1 MDAHR
6 QEGGQALGVVVVRR
20 RSPRLCSSMMRLL
33 LILGAAHC
41 ALLPSRYMVHHASQ
55 RRLRSH
61 GCSACAGSSDEDE
74 LLRRRMEKI
83 EQKEKLAEAESISL
97 LQSRLA
103 DIASGDEQ
111 ERALYAKG
119 CGALP
124 VVCMDA
130 MVPRQRFEIDT
141 DDPTLC
147 RLLRDIGLGGIFV
160 MLSLNPKQRK
170 CRRSGVVVRVVLC
183 DALRERDGTP
193 TAVRASL
200 VGRRRVRVLGASEGL
215 ETRIG
220 RFRRG
225 YDDYTSDPALG
236 WGFERFVNRPSAQ
249 AEQSASGAAAA
260 AASGDVWMTSG
271 GAAAAFGK
279 SSATEPSEPSLTLVE
294 VLYDEDEAALYEAGS
309 ACEQLKDTSAA
320 LPPTTPPTPAP
331 TPPAPTPPTP
341 APTPPTPP
349 ASTAASP
356 PPTTIGEIEADAARL
371 AASLDRWLELA
382 RDVRTYDNT
391 DVVASARAE
400 AGKPGLRIDPAVLL
414 DRVVDDIGPQPPT
427 SSPTALA
434 LWGAALI
441 NPLPA
446 LGVSPECRGSVLEA
460 GCAADRLTIVQR
472 AVNRSIANLEGE
484 VPLG

>member
-1 MDAHR
+1 
-6 QEGGQALGVVVVRR
+6 
-20 RSPRLCSSMMRLL
+20 
-33 LILGAAHC
+33 
-41 ALLPSRYMVHHASQ
+41 
-55 RRLRSH
+55 
-61 GCSACAGSSDEDE
+61 
-74 LLRRRMEKI
+74 MEKI

-147 RLLRDIGLGGIFV
+147 QLLRDIGLGGIFV

-309 ACEQLKDTSAA
+309 ACEQLKDASAA
-320 LPPTTPPTPAP
+320 LPTPPP
-331 TPPAPTPPTP
+331 TPTPPTP
-341 APTPPTPP
+341 TPTPPG
-349 ASTAASP
+349 STAASP
-356 PPTTIGEIEADAARL
+356 PPTTISEIEADAARL
-371 AASLDRWLELA
+371 AASLDHWLELA

-400 AGKPGLRIDPAVLL
+400 AGKPGLRVDPAVLL

-446 LGVSPECRGSVLEA
+446 LGVSPECRGAVLEA
-460 GCAADRLTIVQR
+460 ERAADRIKIVQR
-472 AVNRSIANLEGE
+472 AVDRAIGNLEGNL
-484 VPLG
+484 PLL